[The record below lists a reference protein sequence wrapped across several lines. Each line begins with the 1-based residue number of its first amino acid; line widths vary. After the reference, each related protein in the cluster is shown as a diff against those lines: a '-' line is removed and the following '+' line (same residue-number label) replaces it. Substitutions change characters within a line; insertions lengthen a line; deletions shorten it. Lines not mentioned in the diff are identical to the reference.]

1 MVLTAVADADY
12 CFISLDVDVFCSSS
26 ESNMFKNSKFWKL
39 LECYKLII
47 PDPSVLPID
56 AEGLSMSF
64 VLVGDEAQ
72 YIKIVSVIPNNINKE
87 INVNFFRFLFSWKLT
102 PVRDDCLINLLPV
115 QQFLL
120 QIPTTVFFQIFLYKV
135 GHLSTS
141 HINFCTSSTIAIAV
155 WRKTEGLCTL
165 LLLASNCLV
174 TSVHAHI

>member
-1 MVLTAVADADY
+1 
-12 CFISLDVDVFCSSS
+12 
-26 ESNMFKNSKFWKL
+26 
-39 LECYKLII
+39 
-47 PDPSVLPID
+47 
-56 AEGLSMSF
+56 MSF

-155 WRKTEGLCTL
+155 
-165 LLLASNCLV
+165 
-174 TSVHAHI
+174 